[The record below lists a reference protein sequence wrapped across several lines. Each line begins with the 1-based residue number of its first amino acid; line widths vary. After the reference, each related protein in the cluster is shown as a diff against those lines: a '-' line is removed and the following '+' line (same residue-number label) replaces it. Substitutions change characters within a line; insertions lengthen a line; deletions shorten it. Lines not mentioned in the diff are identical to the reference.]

1 MSLTIVYV
9 YASHM
14 MNTADTH
21 ATQNGLIYLDADAC
35 PVKDLVYKVAARY
48 EVPLLVVANARLSL
62 PQDAALNAEMV
73 VVPGSP
79 DAADDWIAE
88 RATKGDL
95 VLTAD
100 IPLAARV
107 IGSGARCIDFRGG
120 EFNPNRIGD
129 ALASRDLN
137 AHLRSIGVI
146 TGGPSSFS
154 KNDRSKFAS
163 MLDAAVNRLAR
174 EAAKREG

>member
-1 MSLTIVYV
+1 
-9 YASHM
+9 M
-14 MNTADTH
+14 MNDAE
-21 ATQNGLIYLDADAC
+21 TQTMQSGIVYLDADAC

-48 EVPLLVVANARLSL
+48 EVPLLVVANARLAL
-62 PQDAALNAEMV
+62 PHDAALHAEMI

-107 IGSGARCIDFRGG
+107 IGKGARCIDFRGG

-137 AHLRSIGVI
+137 AHLRSMGIL

-174 EAAKREG
+174 EAAKRQG

>member
-1 MSLTIVYV
+1 
-9 YASHM
+9 M
-14 MNTADTH
+14 MKNAQ
-21 ATQNGLIYLDADAC
+21 TQAHPTGTIYLDADAC
-35 PVKDLVYKVAARY
+35 PVKDLIYKVAARY
-48 EVPLLVVANARLSL
+48 GVPLMVVANGRLVL
-62 PQDAALNAEMV
+62 PQDASLKAEMIT
-73 VVPGSP
+73 VPGSP

-88 RATKGDL
+88 RAQKGDL

-137 AHLRSIGVI
+137 AHLRSMGLI

-174 EAAKREG
+174 EAAQHKELSS